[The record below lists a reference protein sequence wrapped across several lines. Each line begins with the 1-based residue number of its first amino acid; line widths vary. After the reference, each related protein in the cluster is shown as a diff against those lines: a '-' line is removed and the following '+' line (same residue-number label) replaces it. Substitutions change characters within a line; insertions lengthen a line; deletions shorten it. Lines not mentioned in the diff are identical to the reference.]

1 MLHMVSFFD
10 VFIRF
15 FGGSVSDVSTS
26 VEMHSVL
33 VAF

>member
-1 MLHMVSFFD
+1 MSHMVSFVD

-15 FGGSVSDVSTS
+15 FGGSVSDVSTG